1 LLLPEPAHTLHQ
13 HERSSLGDAAR
24 SALAEIDNAVGVEL
38 EVIGLVRSGITSAS
52 TASRALAANTAHVL
66 GFNLAGD
73 IGITVIGLA
82 FMALVAIVNFR
93 GSAKA

>member
-1 LLLPEPAHTLHQ
+1 M
-13 HERSSLGDAAR
+13 
-24 SALAEIDNAVGVEL
+24 
-38 EVIGLVRSGITSAS
+38 RSGITSAS
-52 TASRALAANTAHVL
+52 TASRALAANTAHVF